1 MFACKSTF
9 TKSTW
14 IGKKSKIGSS
24 LSYPI
29 CFHLT
34 LAVNF
39 TMHAH
44 ALLIYSRIVGFVML
58 RCEEYL
64 FMRMDKNK
72 WCSVLGLNQVQFM
85 FDIYQPYNHTIFLN
99 KNIMFSLRKSLS
111 PCQSRQR
118 PTVGVDR
125 FCRSM
130 FILLALLPIGGLVR
144 LTSVFNCS
152 NLFWTRRRQSRQSR
166 GMFPYYW

>member
-44 ALLIYSRIVGFVML
+44 AILIYSRIVGFVML

-72 WCSVLGLNQVQFM
+72 WCSVLALNQVQFM
-85 FDIYQPYNHTIFLN
+85 FDIYQSYNHTIFLN

-111 PCQSRQR
+111 PCQSLQR
-118 PTVGVDR
+118 PTVGVGR

-152 NLFWTRRRQSRQSR
+152 NLFWTRRRQSR